1 MSTTGMSSE
10 SGLSPSETSLSPG
23 PWVRS
28 VRVSDSGHG
37 IRCSSGGSYVG
48 GEGKK
53 VLTSLMDPERGPQ
66 ETVKSTLG
74 CGHLHKDMNHTV
86 IS

>member
-1 MSTTGMSSE
+1 MLPAAE
-10 SGLSPSETSLSPG
+10 SNFELTQN
-23 PWVRS
+23 
-28 VRVSDSGHG
+28 
-37 IRCSSGGSYVG
+37 YVG

-74 CGHLHKDMNHTV
+74 CGHLHKDVNHAV
-86 IS
+86 IL